1 MKPKRC
7 PFCGSKARGAFSAY
21 EQEYLYSCSNMD
33 CYFTSWLKLEE
44 WNRRP
49 IEEELKTR
57 IRNAKSMLKDRLGEW
72 RGTNVMLMPGDKA
85 QIYNIISVL
94 KGEK

>member
-57 IRNAKSMLKDRLGEW
+57 IRNAKSMLKNMLGY
-72 RGTNVMLMPGDKA
+72 NVIPKA
-85 QIYNIISVL
+85 QIYNVISVL

>member
-44 WNRRP
+44 WNNRP

-57 IRNAKSMLKDRLGEW
+57 IRDAKSMLKNMLGY
-72 RGTNVMLMPGDKA
+72 NV
-85 QIYNIISVL
+85 INVISVL